1 MDKFERVQSLKT
13 KVRNYVI
20 GGAIKFWDTSDR
32 LWRKGKIVDITKCA
46 EYFVNV
52 EISYFSYDRRSL
64 VQIYRED
71 WLRNVPG
78 GDRPSRN

>member
-1 MDKFERVQSLKT
+1 MDRFERVQSLRT
-13 KVRNYVI
+13 KVRNYAI

-32 LWRKGKIVDITKCA
+32 LWRKGEIVDITKCA

-52 EISYFSYDRRSL
+52 EIFYFSYDRRSL

-78 GDRPSRN
+78 SG

>member
-1 MDKFERVQSLKT
+1 MDRFERVQSLRT
-13 KVRNYVI
+13 SVRNYAI

-32 LWRKGKIVDITKCA
+32 LWRKGEIVDITKCA

-52 EISYFSYDRRSL
+52 EISYRNHNKRSL

-71 WLRNVPG
+71 WLMDAPRG
-78 GDRPSRN
+78 S